1 MKGIDI
7 SEWQS
12 GLNLSRIKESGY
24 DFVILRAGYT
34 GYGSTRVKDKDSEF
48 EGFYEQAKRNN
59 IPVGAY
65 WFSCADSAEQGR
77 AEAEFMYNKCLKKKK
92 FEYPIYIDVED
103 EHWQAS
109 DKKGVTDA
117 IIAFCDY
124 LEDKGYYVGVYASL
138 YWFDAWIETERLSK
152 YTKWVACW
160 DKTKP
165 DFEYNAF
172 DMWQYTS
179 DANVQ
184 GMRIDADESF
194 IDFPAI
200 IKKGGFNGYTTNTSS
215 STEKPLEKPQK
226 EAYSGSYPNIPPRGY
241 YLQGD
246 GYEEYEDYDLSIKNI
261 QKFLNW
267 AINAGLEVDGC
278 YGPKTEKAVADFQK
292 KAGIKVDGSYGYE
305 TLEAAK
311 KFRK

>member
-12 GLNLSRIKESGY
+12 GLNLSRLKESGY
-24 DFVILRAGYT
+24 DFAILRAGCT
-34 GYGSTRVKDKDSEF
+34 GYGSTRVKYKDSEF

-65 WFSCADSAEQGR
+65 WFSCAESADQGR
-77 AEAEFMYNKCLKKKK
+77 AEAEYMYNKCLKKKK

-103 EHWQAS
+103 EHWQANN
-109 DKKGVTDA
+109 KKGVTDA

-124 LEDKGYYVGVYASL
+124 LEAKGYYVGVYASL
-138 YWFDAWIETERLSK
+138 YWFENKIETERLNA

-160 DKTKP
+160 DSAKP
-165 DFEYNAF
+165 DFDYNAF
-172 DMWQYTS
+172 DLWQYTS
-179 DANVQ
+179 DANVL

-194 IDFPAI
+194 VDFPSI
-200 IKKGGFNGYTTNTSS
+200 IKDGGFNGYAGTPKE
-215 STEKPLEKPQK
+215 EKWTG
-226 EAYSGSYPNIPPRGY
+226 AYPELPGRGY

-246 GYEEYEDYDLSIKNI
+246 GYDEYTNYQKDIKDI

-267 AINAGLEVDGC
+267 AINAGLDIDGC
-278 YGPKTEKAVADFQK
+278 YGPRTEAAVAEFQK
-292 KAGIKVDGSYGYE
+292 KVGIKVDGSYGE
-305 TLEAAK
+305 QTLDAAK
-311 KFRK
+311 RFIKYI

>member
-12 GLNLSRIKESGY
+12 GLNLSKLKEAGY

-65 WFSCADSAEQGR
+65 WFSCADSADQGR

-138 YWFDAWIETERLSK
+138 YWFEHKIETERLSK

-165 DFEYNAF
+165 DFDYNAF
-172 DMWQYTS
+172 DLWQYTS

-184 GMRIDADESF
+184 GMRIDADESYV
-194 IDFPAI
+194 DFPTV
-200 IKKGGFNGYTTNTSS
+200 IKNGGFNGFSGKNA
-215 STEKPLEKPQK
+215 EKKT
-226 EAYSGSYPNIPPRGY
+226 YSGKFPKLPGRGY
-241 YLQGD
+241 YLTGD
-246 GYEEYEDYDLSIKNI
+246 GYEAYTDYAQEIKYL
-261 QKFLNW
+261 QEFLNW
-267 AINAGLEVDGC
+267 AIDAHLEIDGC
-278 YGPKTEKAVADFQK
+278 YGPATTKAVEDFQRITH
-292 KAGIKVDGSYGYE
+292 IKIDGSYGE
-305 TLEAAK
+305 QTLATAK
-311 KFRK
+311 TFTK

>member
-1 MKGIDI
+1 MKGIDV

-12 GLNLSRIKESGY
+12 GLNLSRLKESGY

-65 WFSCADSAEQGR
+65 WFSCADSADQGR
-77 AEAEFMYNKCLKKKK
+77 AEAEYMYNKCLKKKK

-138 YWFDAWIETERLSK
+138 YWFEHKIETERLDA

-160 DKTKP
+160 DSAKP
-165 DFEYNAF
+165 DFDYNAF
-172 DMWQYTS
+172 DLWQYTS
-179 DANVQ
+179 DANVL

-194 IDFPAI
+194 VDFPTI
-200 IKKGGFNGYTTNTSS
+200 IKDGGFNGYT
-215 STEKPLEKPQK
+215 EKPKEEKWTG
-226 EAYSGSYPNIPPRGY
+226 AYPELPGRGY

-246 GYEEYEDYDLSIKNI
+246 GYDEYTNYQKDIKDI

-267 AINAGLEVDGC
+267 AINAGLDIDGC
-278 YGPKTEKAVADFQK
+278 YGPRTEAAVAEFQK
-292 KAGIKVDGSYGYE
+292 KVGIKVDGSYGE
-305 TLEAAK
+305 QTLDAAK
-311 KFRK
+311 RFIKYI